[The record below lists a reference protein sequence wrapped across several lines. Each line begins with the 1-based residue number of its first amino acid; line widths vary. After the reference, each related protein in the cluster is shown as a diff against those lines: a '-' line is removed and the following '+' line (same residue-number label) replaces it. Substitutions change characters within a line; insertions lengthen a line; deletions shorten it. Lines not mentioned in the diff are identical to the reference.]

1 MFCDQAMIAFK
12 LLAVPLVVW
21 LASQA
26 GRRFGHRVAGLIGGF
41 PLIAGPIMLFL
52 AFDAPR
58 ELVVETSWLIMAGSP
73 AVAAHCVIYAWLARV
88 CEGPWQWIACL
99 LCAWAG
105 CVAVAWVLTGW
116 AIIGL
121 TGYVLALGLGL
132 LLACLMP
139 KARTPAAL
147 APIPGTEIAVRMAAA
162 LVLAAAAMFGAE
174 TFGPRVSGVLLVF
187 PITASVLPVFTLALH
202 GADATARLL
211 SGFALGLLGF
221 TTYFFVFASLLARSG
236 PGMAFVAGAL
246 ASVAAVSLV
255 LGWQRLRSGR
265 GN

>member
-1 MFCDQAMIAFK
+1 MIVLK
-12 LLAVPLVVW
+12 LVAAPLVVW

-41 PLIAGPIMLFL
+41 PLIAAPIMLFL
-52 AFDAPR
+52 EQEAPR
-58 ELVVETSWLIMAGSP
+58 DLVVETAWLIMAGSP
-73 AVAAHCVIYAWLARV
+73 AVAAHCVIYAWLARF
-88 CEGPWQWIACL
+88 CEGRWLWIACL

-116 AIIGL
+116 AVIGF

-132 LLACLMP
+132 LLARLMP
-139 KARTPAAL
+139 RPRTPATL
-147 APIPGTEIAVRMAAA
+147 APIPAIEIAVRMGAA
-162 LVLAAAAMFGAE
+162 LALAAAAMFGAV

-221 TTYFFVFASLLARSG
+221 TTYFFVFASLLGAFG
-236 PGMAFVAGAL
+236 PGPAFGAGAL
-246 ASVAAVSLV
+246 ASVTAVSLV
-255 LGWQRLRSGR
+255 LGWQRVRNR
-265 GN
+265 RVK

>member
-1 MFCDQAMIAFK
+1 MIVLK
-12 LLAVPLVVW
+12 LLAAPLVVW

-41 PLIAGPIMLFL
+41 PLIAGPILLFV
-52 AFDAPR
+52 AQDAPR
-58 ELVVETSWLIMAGSP
+58 DLVVETSWLIMAGSP
-73 AVAAHCVIYAWLARV
+73 AVAAHCVIFAWLARF
-88 CEGPWQWIACL
+88 CEGLWKWIVCL

-105 CVAVAWVLTGW
+105 CIAVAWVLTAW
-116 AIIGL
+116 AVIGL

-132 LLACLMP
+132 LLARLMP
-139 KARTPAAL
+139 KARTPATL
-147 APIPGTEIAVRMAAA
+147 APIPGIEIAVRMGAA
-162 LVLAAAAMFGAE
+162 LALATAALLGAE
-174 TFGPRVSGVLLVF
+174 TFGPRVSAVLLVF

-236 PGMAFVAGAL
+236 PAPAFAAGAL
-246 ASVAAVSLV
+246 ASLAAVSLV
-255 LGWQRLRSGR
+255 LGWQRLRIR
-265 GN
+265 GGK